1 MAVKT
6 PVKATFTG
14 SDVTGLAEYQA
25 ADFIGVA
32 DGGTGAVTFSSGI
45 LTADGTNAFTT
56 VTAPSG
62 DIVGTTDTQTLT
74 NKTINS
80 ASNTITITESNI
92 SDLGSYITASSTDTL
107 TNKTIDSA
115 SNTITIT
122 ESNISDLGAY
132 ITASSTD
139 TLTNKTINGSQLVD
153 SSVAN
158 AKLTNSSITVSDGSN
173 STATSLGGTITFS
186 GTTNE
191 IEVGESS
198 GTITIGL
205 PDNVTIGGNAT
216 VTGNLTVNGTTT
228 TVNSTTIEITNSFTF
243 EGSTADEYETVLGV
257 IDPTADRTI
266 NLPNASGTI
275 VLQDTTDTLTNKT
288 INSASNT
295 ITITESN
302 ISDLGAY
309 ITASSTDTLTNKTI
323 NSASNTITITES
335 NISDLGAYITAS
347 STDTLTN
354 KSGNISQW
362 TNDSGYLTSFTET
375 NDLSAAVTWANV
387 PDANITQSSVTQ
399 HQAALSITES
409 QISDLGSYITASST
423 DTLSNKTISGSNNTI
438 SSINATS
445 IADGSISNTE
455 FQHLNGVSSNIQT
468 QLDAKAT
475 NAFAIAQAVALG

>member
-45 LTADGTNAFTT
+45 LKADGTNAFTT

-74 NKTINS
+74 NKTIS
-80 ASNTITITESNI
+80 GDSNTLSNI
-92 SDLGSYITASSTDTL
+92 ANSS
-107 TNKTIDSA
+107 
-115 SNTITIT
+115 
-122 ESNISDLGAY
+122 
-132 ITASSTD
+132 
-139 TLTNKTINGSQLVD
+139 
-153 SSVAN
+153 
-158 AKLTNSSITVSDGSN
+158 LTNSSITVTDGTT

-266 NLPNASGTI
+266 NLPNASGTV
-275 VLQDTTDTLTNKT
+275 VLQD
-288 INSASNT
+288 
-295 ITITESN
+295 
-302 ISDLGAY
+302 
-309 ITASSTDTLTNKTI
+309 STDTLTNKTI

-335 NISDLGAYITAS
+335 NISDLQSYILAN

-354 KSGNISQW
+354 KTI
-362 TNDSGYLTSFTET
+362 
-375 NDLSAAVTWANV
+375 
-387 PDANITQSSVTQ
+387 DA
-399 HQAALSITES
+399 
-409 QISDLGSYITASST
+409 D
-423 DTLSNKTISGSNNTI
+423 NNTI
-438 SSINATS
+438 TNIGDSELSSGISATKL
-445 IADGSISNTE
+445 ADGSVSNTE
-455 FQHLNGVSSNIQT
+455 FQYLNGVTSAIQT
-468 QLDAKAT
+468 QLDAKAST
-475 NAFAIAQAVALG
+475 AFAIAQAVALG

>member
-32 DGGTGAVTFSSGI
+32 DGGTGAVTFTSGI

-62 DIVGTTDTQTLT
+62 TIVGTSDTQTLT

-80 ASNTITITESNI
+80 ASNTITITESDI

-107 TNKTIDSA
+107 TNKTIDAA
-115 SNTITIT
+115 SNTL
-122 ESNISDLGAY
+122 SNIGN
-132 ITASSTD
+132 SS
-139 TLTNKTINGSQLVD
+139 
-153 SSVAN
+153 
-158 AKLTNSSITVSDGSN
+158 LTNSSITVTDGST
-173 STATSLGGTITFS
+173 STATSLGGTITFN

-198 GTITIGL
+198 GTITVGL
-205 PDNVTIGGNAT
+205 PDDVTIGNNLT

-243 EGSTADEYETVLGV
+243 EGSTADSFETVLGV

-266 NLPNASGTI
+266 NLPNVSGT
-275 VLQDTTDTLTNKT
+275 V
-288 INSASNT
+288 
-295 ITITESN
+295 IT
-302 ISDLGAY
+302 
-309 ITASSTDTLTNKTI
+309 
-323 NSASNTITITES
+323 
-335 NISDLGAYITAS
+335 
-347 STDTLTN
+347 
-354 KSGNISQW
+354 SGN
-362 TNDSGYLTSFTET
+362 
-375 NDLSAAVTWANV
+375 LS
-387 PDANITQSSVTQ
+387 D
-399 HQAALSITES
+399 
-409 QISDLGSYITASST
+409 
-423 DTLSNKTISGSNNTI
+423 I
-438 SSINATS
+438 SSLDATS

-455 FQHLNGVSSNIQT
+455 FQFLNGVSSNIQT